1 MFKLISDDEI
11 LKRYPTRG
19 KIEVQG
25 HNINIPAVYKG
36 EGLTAIFPISY
47 DKAVKMISSD
57 DLKPARLSFTKA
69 LLSVTAFNFLES
81 PIGPYTEL
89 VYSIPVFYKPK
100 FNFPLIPLLFNKF
113 SKRFGF
119 YVLDILQS
127 TKIAVAHGNLL
138 TGYPHNE
145 NLIDLCFT
153 KEKNNLNVKIQ
164 SKFGDV
170 ITIGGF
176 SCSSGK
182 KVKQSYSTYFEKNKQ
197 LFKIVMD
204 IYGNEHKV
212 GQCKLNFGNSH
223 LVDVL
228 RELNISSKSIQT
240 RYYPNVIEINPVT
253 LEQI

>member
-1 MFKLISDDEI
+1 MLKLISDEEI
-11 LKRYPTRG
+11 LKRYPMRG

-25 HNINIPAVYKG
+25 HTINIPAVYKG
-36 EGLTAIFPISY
+36 EGLTAVFPISY
-47 DKAVKMISSD
+47 NKAVKMISSS

-113 SKRFGF
+113 SKKFGF

-145 NLIDLCFT
+145 NLIKIEFTHKGIDLVVKAYDNT
-153 KEKNNLNVKIQ
+153 KEILTFCGI
-164 SKFGDV
+164 
-170 ITIGGF
+170 
-176 SCSSGK
+176 K
-182 KVKQSYSTYFEKNKQ
+182 KKGRGHIKDFYMTYFEKEKR
-197 LFKIVMD
+197 LSKIQMD
-204 IYGNEHKV
+204 IHGVENKFSK
-212 GQCKLNFGNSH
+212 CSFIAGNSK
-223 LVDVL
+223 LASIFYML
-228 RELNISSKSIQT
+228 GASSKPLQV
-240 RYYPNVIEINPVT
+240 RYYPYVIEVNPVSCES
-253 LEQI
+253 L